1 MTGIDIFTWIV
12 FLTIIAV
19 AVLIFAFLGMWPG
32 KVAKERKHPQAEAI
46 QVASW
51 VFLILGFAIWPFVLV
66 WAYMRPIARPLD
78 ATDVDAM
85 ARIAEL
91 EAEIAQ
97 LHAAATEGGEAQ

>member
-1 MTGIDIFTWIV
+1 MSGIDVFTWIV

-19 AVLIFAFLGMWPG
+19 VVLIFGFLGTWPG

-78 ATDVDAM
+78 AEDVDAM

-91 EAEIAQ
+91 EAELSILQ
-97 LHAAATEGGEAQ
+97 AATEGGEAQ